1 MPIQSPSDIADGP
14 DLVPSPSVPRSFA
27 MFNASLLPE
36 HLARSR
42 HSDLL
47 QEAERS
53 RLARR
58 HLARHR
64 LRRKALR
71 AERAALRARLALAS
85 L

>member
-1 MPIQSPSDIADGP
+1 MNSA
-14 DLVPSPSVPRSFA
+14 
-27 MFNASLLPE
+27 NLLYE
-36 HLARSR
+36 QLALSR
-42 HSDLL
+42 HRQLL
-47 QEAERS
+47 EEADRD

-58 HLARHR
+58 LLAHQR